1 MKISVAHKEAMK
13 FEATTAKSS
22 FMIDC
27 PTISPIEY
35 FLSGIIACSA
45 SDIYMLPQ
53 NQGKT
58 VKNLVVEGEV
68 KRADA
73 HPKKFETLHL
83 TYTFDSDADD
93 DNQAARWVMASV
105 ETYCS
110 TINTIRDTT
119 KISYTIVHNT
129 KTIRE
134 NEEMISGQGNNVDLG
149 DLDACCPS

>member
-22 FMIDC
+22 FIIDC

-45 SDIYMLPQ
+45 SDIQMLPQ

-58 VKNLVVEGEV
+58 VTGLVVDGEV
-68 KRADA
+68 VRSDD
-73 HPKKFETLHL
+73 HPKKFTSLHL
-83 TYTFDSDADD
+83 TYTFNSDADSD
-93 DNQAARWVMASV
+93 DMAARWVMASV

-119 KISYTIVHNT
+119 KIAYTIVHNG

-134 NEEMISGQGNNVDLG
+134 NEEMISGQGNGVDLG
-149 DLDACCPS
+149 ELDACCPS